1 MGQRATRGGDR
12 DSNVGQQDIRNTAPT
27 LSDIGITRDQSS
39 RYQQLAAMPDEHFE
53 TAVETEM
60 LRKAAEMGQRATKG
74 RPEQMS
80 NEATFTNTAPTLSD
94 IGITRDQFYRAA
106 GRGVP

>member
-1 MGQRATRGGDR
+1 MGQRATRGGD
-12 DSNVGQQDIRNTAPT
+12 GRNQHRGSSHDTTT
-27 LSDIGITRDQSS
+27 LSEIGITRDQSS